1 MVADVHSDVAERT
14 AQQYNILRWGTPDEL
29 LNDTETELIINLT
42 PPKMHTEVNRKIL
55 LAGKH
60 VYCEKPFAL
69 TLKEAR
75 EIQELARK
83 KVWQWDAHRIPFW
96 VVHSVLARN

>member
-1 MVADVHSDVAERT
+1 
-14 AQQYNILRWGTPDEL
+14 
-29 LNDTETELIINLT
+29 
-42 PPKMHTEVNRKIL
+42 MHTEINRKIL

-69 TLKEAR
+69 TLEEAR
-75 EIQELARK
+75 EIQETGKEK